1 VGAAGSGGRMSPGI
15 GTLAEGPLHAALK
28 ELCREPGAIY
38 EAAVDGLIVDVVNP
52 GCLVEVQTG
61 GFTRLR
67 AKLERLLPA
76 HRLRVVLPI
85 PQEKILVKVEEGP
98 EGLRELSRRRSPRR
112 GSLPDAFAELVSITD
127 WLLHDNLTLEVW
139 LTAEEELRVHRPGR
153 AWRRQ
158 GWTVLERRLREVR
171 AVHTF
176 HGAADWEA
184 WLPFVP
190 GEPFHSG
197 TLAAALAAPRHLGQ
211 KACYTLHRAGLLERL
226 GKDGRAWEYAL
237 RAEPLAFHEQVSRED
252 TMKSKGDTER
262 TKKAS

>member
-1 VGAAGSGGRMSPGI
+1 VSSRI
-15 GTLAEGPLHAALK
+15 GTLAESPLHAALK
-28 ELCREPGAIY
+28 DLCREPGAVY

-52 GCLVEVQTG
+52 GGLVEVQTG
-61 GFTRLR
+61 GFSRLR

-98 EGLRELSRRRSPRR
+98 QGLRELSRRRSPRR
-112 GSLPDAFAELVSITD
+112 GSMPDAFAELVSITD
-127 WLLHDNLTLEVW
+127 WLLHDNLTLEIW

-176 HGAADWEA
+176 HGAADWVA

-197 TLAAALAAPRHLGQ
+197 TLAEALGAPRHLGQ

-226 GKDGRAWEYAL
+226 GKDGRREEIRREHGKLYIEVL
-237 RAEPLAFHEQVSRED
+237 DGLTTKSQITQVNFLS
-252 TMKSKGDTER
+252 
-262 TKKAS
+262 